1 MTMKREQQP
10 PSRLLP
16 QPATGAIPLWL
27 ANLCFFGLLMAAVLV
42 YSSWQMHRIDK
53 SMQRNGLE
61 RSRLVTGIIEENMK
75 ISGLTSRAVE
85 DMTYIL
91 LNDKA
96 HFIDYLDSVE
106 PLHEKELTALA
117 EQSSLTGITLV
128 RQSGT
133 VVSGPPQWL
142 AETPDCTT
150 APLHIQYNHERG
162 YAYMMHPA
170 PSPDGDLACV
180 IVGLDAARIFSVQKK
195 TSLPAILNMLS
206 KLPGIHYIRLQREQP
221 GKKPSVSLKQDDY
234 GYTAETKIQTGN
246 GLLIV
251 GLDAARFIQRRN
263 SLRNQFILFAVL
275 LCLIGFFLSWLL
287 YQYQKK
293 NLSQIRTFERMMA
306 REHEAAT
313 LGRATATIAH
323 EVRNPLNAINMGLQ
337 RLSMESTLDREQEQ
351 LIRAMREAVNRTSS
365 IITGLQKFTT
375 PLQPEKHPLALDEL
389 VRRQLALYQ
398 PLCRENAIV
407 VNAEIEENISLNGD
421 RNLLAELVENI
432 LKNAIEARVRD
443 GGIQVSLARGERLAV
458 FNVTNNGFM
467 LSPDESRRLGEPYF
481 TTKTRGTGL
490 GLAITRRIAEAH
502 GGRLR
507 IMPDFTNHTLTIRVE
522 LPLDDSTKGEQQ

>member
-1 MTMKREQQP
+1 MKKVQGKHSIVLPQQP
-10 PSRLLP
+10 AR
-16 QPATGAIPLWL
+16 TVPLWL
-27 ANLCFFGLLMAAVLV
+27 ANLCFFSLLMAAVLV

-53 SMQRNGLE
+53 SMQRNALG

-85 DMTYIL
+85 EMTYTL

-117 EQSSLTGITLV
+117 RQSSLTGITLI

-133 VVSGPPQWL
+133 VVTGPSNWL
-142 AETPDCTT
+142 EETQDCST
-150 APLHIQYNHERG
+150 APLHIQYNHNRG

-180 IVGLDAARIFSVQKK
+180 IVGLNAARIFSVQKK
-195 TSLPAILNMLS
+195 TSLPAILDMLS
-206 KLPGIHYIRLQREQP
+206 KLPGIHYIRLEREQS
-221 GKKPSVSLKQDDY
+221 GKKPSVKLQHNNQ
-234 GYTAETKIQTGN
+234 GYTAETRMPTAN

-251 GLDAARFIQRRN
+251 GLDAAHFIQRRN
-263 SLRNQFILFAVL
+263 SLRNQFILFGVL

-293 NLSQIRTFERMMA
+293 NLAQIRSFERMMA

-337 RLSMESTLDREQEQ
+337 RLSMESTLDHEQEQ

-365 IITGLQKFTT
+365 IISGLQKFTS
-375 PLQPEKHPLALDEL
+375 PLQPEKSSLVFDEL
-389 VRRQLALYQ
+389 IRQQLALYQ
-398 PLCRENAIV
+398 PLCREHAIV
-407 VNAEIEENISLNGD
+407 VTAEIEKNITLNGD
-421 RNLLAELVENI
+421 RNLLAEMVENI
-432 LKNAIEARVRD
+432 LKNAIEARMQG
-443 GGIQVSLARGERLAV
+443 GGIGVSLSRGERLAILSV
-458 FNVTNNGFM
+458 KNNGFM

-490 GLAITRRIAEAH
+490 GLAVTRKISEAH
-502 GGRLR
+502 GGHIR

-522 LPLDDSTKGEQQ
+522 LPLDDSTLGEQQ

>member
-1 MTMKREQQP
+1 MRKRQQ
-10 PSRLLP
+10 RHRILLP
-16 QPATGAIPLWL
+16 QTAENIPLWL
-27 ANLCFFGLLMAAVLV
+27 ANLGFFSLLMGVVLV
-42 YSSWQMHRIDK
+42 YSSWQLQRIDK
-53 SMQRNGLE
+53 SMRKNALE

-85 DMTYIL
+85 EMTYTL

-106 PLHEKELTALA
+106 PLREKELTALA
-117 EQSSLTGITLV
+117 RQSSLTGITLI

-133 VVSGPPQWL
+133 VVSGPPAWL
-142 AETPDCTT
+142 EETPDCTG
-150 APLHIQYNHERG
+150 APLRILYNHKRG

-195 TSLPAILNMLS
+195 TSLSAILEMLS
-206 KLPGIHYIRLQREQP
+206 KLPGIHYIRLQRQQP
-221 GKKPSVSLKQDDY
+221 MKKPAVNLKQDDY
-234 GYTAETKIQTGN
+234 GYTAETRIQTAN

-251 GLDAARFIQRRN
+251 GLDAAHFIQRRN
-263 SLRNQFILFAVL
+263 SLRNQFIVFGVL
-275 LCLIGFFLSWLL
+275 LCLIGFFFSWLL

-293 NLSQIRTFERMMA
+293 NLAQIRSFERMMA
-306 REHEAAT
+306 GEHEAAT

-351 LIRAMREAVNRTSS
+351 LIRAMREAVARTSS
-365 IITGLQKFTT
+365 IISGLQRFTS
-375 PLQPEKHPLALDEL
+375 PIQPEKASLAFDDLI
-389 VRRQLALYQ
+389 RQQIALYQ
-398 PLCRENAIV
+398 PLCREQSIV
-407 VNAEIEENISLNGD
+407 VTTEIEDNIILKGD

-432 LKNAIEARVRD
+432 LKNAIESQT
-443 GGIQVSLARGERLAV
+443 GGGEIEISLNREAQLVVLRMK
-458 FNVTNNGFM
+458 NCGFL
-467 LSPDESRRLGEPYF
+467 LSPAESNRLGEPYF

-490 GLAITRRIAEAH
+490 GLAITRKIAEAH
-502 GGRLR
+502 GGQLL
-507 IMPDFTNHTLTIRVE
+507 IIPDFSGHTLTIRVE
-522 LPLDDSTKGEQQ
+522 LPLASSTLRERQ